1 MDNREIEE
9 IKSFQNFLTK
19 NLHNLLIKQRI
30 LGNGRWLSILS
41 TNKQIDWPYFC
52 ILLKPKIF
60 FWLICNCFYCSI
72 LQLRRSSLHSNPVKQ
87 WLFTGQDAVVSS
99 AQVEEALCEFRVSVC
114 LSLQTGQTTLQICK
128 GLQIPVFFC
137 IMILVASTLLPLA
150 CVCSIES
157 LVSVSLVRIKPK
169 PQFIF
174 TGSDNVWRRNSVT
187 ESTCMW

>member
-9 IKSFQNFLTK
+9 MKSFQNFLTK

-30 LGNGRWLSILS
+30 LGNGRWLSIIS

-87 WLFTGQDAVVSS
+87 WLFTGQDAVVKLKKLS
-99 AQVEEALCEFRVSVC
+99 ANFVSLSVYHFRPGKPHCKFARVCKFLYSFVSW
-114 LSLQTGQTTLQICK
+114 
-128 GLQIPVFFC
+128 FW
-137 IMILVASTLLPLA
+137 
-150 CVCSIES
+150 S
-157 LVSVSLVRIKPK
+157 LVPCSHWLVYVALNP
-169 PQFIF
+169 
-174 TGSDNVWRRNSVT
+174 W
-187 ESTCMW
+187 